1 MLSASSIIDM
11 GDVWASYEN
20 LLCCAVIN
28 KRAMYEL
35 MIINVS
41 VDRDNIRVT
50 WVCYWKN

>member
-35 MIINVS
+35 MKLCMLRIVT
-41 VDRDNIRVT
+41 NIRFS
-50 WVCYWKN
+50 WVGYVNK